1 MIWATGDTHRNFTRF
16 TPAHFPEMMEM
27 VKSDIT
33 IVAGDFGAVWHGD
46 RRDDIQLALLEDL
59 PFTVAFVDG
68 NHENFDALAKYPIE
82 EWNGGKVQFIR
93 PHVIHLMRGQIFTLE
108 GRTFFTMGGASSHD
122 IEDGILDMNDPNFRG
137 QYIHLLR
144 EDQRHFRIR
153 GRSWWPEELPSAE
166 EYAEAR
172 RNLDAH
178 GWTVDYIITHSPPT
192 SFAAILNRPRDEL
205 TDFLE
210 EIHQRASYQRW
221 LFGHCHG
228 DRMLDEKHQLVY
240 KQILRLI

>member
-1 MIWATGDTHRNFTRF
+1 MIWVTGDTHANFTRF
-16 TPAHFPEMMEM
+16 TPAHFPEMMGM
-27 VKSDIT
+27 TKSDIT
-33 IVAGDFGAVWHGD
+33 IIAGDFGGVWHEG
-46 RRDDIQLALLEDL
+46 RRGDIQLALLEDL

-68 NHENFDALAKYPIE
+68 NHENFDVLAKYPVE

-93 PHVIHLMRGQIFTLE
+93 PHVIHLMRGQVFTLE
-108 GRTFFTMGGASSHD
+108 GRAFFTMGGASSHD
-122 IEDGILDMNDPNFRG
+122 IEDGILDMDDPDYQRK
-137 QYIHLLR
+137 YTRLLL
-144 EDQRHFRIR
+144 ENKRHFRIR

-166 EYAEAR
+166 EYAEAQ

-178 GWTVDYIITHSPPT
+178 DWAVDYIITHSPPT

-210 EIHQRASYQRW
+210 EIRQRAGYRRW

-228 DRMLDEKHQLVY
+228 DRMLEGKHQLLY
-240 KQILRLI
+240 RQIERIL

>member
-1 MIWATGDTHRNFTRF
+1 MIWVTGDTHANFTRF
-16 TPAHFPEMMEM
+16 TPAHFPEMMGM
-27 VKSDIT
+27 TKSDIT
-33 IVAGDFGAVWHGD
+33 IIAGDFGGVWHEG

-59 PFTVAFVDG
+59 PFTMAFVDG
-68 NHENFDALAKYPIE
+68 NHENFDALAKYPVS

-93 PHVIHLMRGQIFTLE
+93 PHVIHLMRGQVFTLE
-108 GRTFFTMGGASSHD
+108 GHTFFTMGAASSHD
-122 IEDGILDMNDPNFRG
+122 IEDGILDMDDPNFRG
-137 QYIHLLR
+137 KHIHLLL
-144 EDQRHFRIR
+144 ENQRHFRIR
-153 GRSWWPEELPSAE
+153 GRSWWPEELPCAE

-178 GWTVDYIITHSPPT
+178 GWTVDHIITHSPPT
-192 SFAAILNRPRDEL
+192 SFAAILNRPKDEL

-210 EIHQRASYQRW
+210 ELRQRASYRRW

-240 KQILRLI
+240 RQIVRLI

>member
-1 MIWATGDTHRNFTRF
+1 MIWVTGDTHANFTRF
-16 TPAHFPEMMEM
+16 TPAHFPKMMEM
-27 VKSDIT
+27 TKSDVT
-33 IVAGDFGAVWHGD
+33 IVAGDFGGIWYGD

-68 NHENFDALAKYPIE
+68 NHENFDALTKYPVG

-93 PHVIHLMRGQIFTLE
+93 PHVIHLMRGQVYTLE
-108 GRTFFTMGGASSHD
+108 RHTFFTMGGASSHD
-122 IEDGILDMNDPNFRG
+122 IEDGILDMDDPDYQRK
-137 QYIHLLR
+137 YTRLLL
-144 EDQRHFRIR
+144 ENKRHFRIR
-153 GRSWWPEELPSAE
+153 SCSWWPEELPSAE

-178 GWTVDYIITHSPPT
+178 GWAVDYIITHSPPT

-210 EIHQRASYQRW
+210 EIRQRASYRRW

-228 DRMLDEKHQLVY
+228 DRMLEGKH
-240 KQILRLI
+240 